1 MTQERGLPQ
10 TLAERVRDFWS
21 AEGAR
26 PRTGVSQDD
35 IRSAEA
41 KLGIRLPRDVAEF
54 FQIVNGTEDTSGD
67 LFEAWS
73 LDRVG
78 AVPHVLSEFR
88 GTPDYGRIGEVLP
101 FAGEYF
107 VFADAM
113 VWSQVLAVRLASG
126 VATEVVWIS
135 GGSFASVAPTFTTF
149 WERYL
154 IEPDSV
160 VWAFGAPV
168 QSPAG

>member
-1 MTQERGLPQ
+1 MTQEPDIPQ
-10 TLAERVRDFWS
+10 TFAERVRDFWS

-26 PRTGVSQDD
+26 PRAGVSREE
-35 IRSAEA
+35 IRTAES
-41 KLGIRLPRDVAEF
+41 KLGVRLPKDVAEF
-54 FQIVNGTEDTSGD
+54 FQIVNGTDGTSGD

-78 AVPHVLSEFR
+78 AVPDVLSEFR
-88 GTPDYGRIGEVLP
+88 GIPDYGRIGAALP
-101 FAGEYF
+101 FAKEYF

-113 VWSQVLAVRLASG
+113 VWSQVLAVRLAPG

-135 GGSFASVAPTFTTF
+135 GSSFASVALTFMTF

-154 IEPDSV
+154 AEPDSM
-160 VWAFGAPV
+160 VWARGATI